1 MEPDMFPDFLLSE
14 LFGREYFIQVLPPR
28 GVETELL

>member
-1 MEPDMFPDFLLSE
+1 MFPDFLLRE

-28 GVETELL
+28 GVDTTLL

>member
-1 MEPDMFPDFLLSE
+1 MFPDFLLKE

-28 GVETELL
+28 RVETELL